1 MSKTLKQQAQ
11 EVLALP
17 QAVLVPKPLKEL
29 LVAMVDTIDRQ
40 QHQIDLLK
48 SKG

>member
-1 MSKTLKQQAQ
+1 MSKTLKQQALD
-11 EVLALP
+11 VLALP

-29 LVAMVDTIDRQ
+29 LVALVDTVERQ

-48 SKG
+48 AKG

>member
-1 MSKTLKQQAQ
+1 MNKTLRQQMQ

-29 LVAMVDTIDRQ
+29 IAAMVDTIERL
-40 QHQIDLLK
+40 QHQIDTLK
-48 SKG
+48 ARG